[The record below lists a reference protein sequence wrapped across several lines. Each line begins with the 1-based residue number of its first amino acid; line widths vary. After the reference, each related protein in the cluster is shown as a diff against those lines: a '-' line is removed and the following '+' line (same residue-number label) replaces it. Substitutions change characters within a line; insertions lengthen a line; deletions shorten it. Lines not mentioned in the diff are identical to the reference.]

1 MQTGAANL
9 ENSMETPQKVKNTT
23 TLWSSNFTTGYLP
36 PKHKNTNSKGYIHPC
51 IYSSII
57 YNSQDMEAAQLFLH
71 WGIKKRWCVC
81 VCTYICIHTY
91 MCIYVYTHTHTHNGL
106 FSHEKEWNIAICED
120 MDGTREYNA
129 KWTSQRQISWFHTYV
144 EFKKQNKW
152 AKGKRQTDKPKNRL
166 LIMEY
171 KHGYQGGGG
180 GDVLNR
186 WWGLRKALVMSTGW
200 WNHSIVHLKWI
211 LHCMLNSWN

>member
-1 MQTGAANL
+1 MCAC
-9 ENSMETPQKVKNTT
+9 VHI
-23 TLWSSNFTTGYLP
+23 YV
-36 PKHKNTNSKGYIHPC
+36 YIH
-51 IYSSII
+51 I
-57 YNSQDMEAAQLFLH
+57 
-71 WGIKKRWCVC
+71 CV
-81 VCTYICIHTY
+81 Y
-91 MCIYVYTHTHTHNGL
+91 MCIHTHTHNGL

-180 GDVLNR
+180 DVLNR

-200 WNHSIVHLKWI
+200 WNHYIVHLKWI